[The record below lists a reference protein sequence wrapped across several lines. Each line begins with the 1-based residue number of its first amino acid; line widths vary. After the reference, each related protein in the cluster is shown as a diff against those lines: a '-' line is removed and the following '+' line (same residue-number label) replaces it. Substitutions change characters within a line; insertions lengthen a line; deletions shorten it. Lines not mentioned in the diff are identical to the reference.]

1 MVPNVMVDRDFIL
14 SSFLLPGRVVTVSR
28 CGFEGVA
35 CGPPSAQRSGCRLAE
50 PVGTTQFGC
59 ATETSLN
66 KFAGPSLLRSN
77 FKVSHT
83 RYPDIGPRNW
93 SDRSNLS
100 QNMWD
105 ERSEPDPRKLDQI
118 DHRRQPSK
126 LTQRQDESRAPE
138 VDATTPWAPEK
149 FERRHVSGSLA
160 AAAPIVSVH
169 PRSPYNGHRFATRKI
184 HGLGDKGRTSGVCE
198 IHVGLY

>member
-1 MVPNVMVDRDFIL
+1 MKFVRSFATTPCRFFFFLATVRWRLYGARKGGGSGFRGRQIICMVPNVMVDRDFIL

-93 SDRSNLS
+93 SDGSNLS

-105 ERSEPDPRKLDQI
+105 ERSEPDPRELDQI

-126 LTQRQDESRAPE
+126 LTQRQDQ
-138 VDATTPWAPEK
+138 
-149 FERRHVSGSLA
+149 
-160 AAAPIVSVH
+160 
-169 PRSPYNGHRFATRKI
+169 
-184 HGLGDKGRTSGVCE
+184 
-198 IHVGLY
+198 